1 MAEPVH
7 PLDVGNTFDSL
18 SELKQACATRAT
30 SDAFDQPLSFNF
42 VEYFCNMED
51 ESEPEDDD
59 EVLEPPNTRRP
70 AGSQKRRE
78 LEGSLKFQYVLSNVV
93 AVRGKG
99 IQRGAVVLRFSFFRC
114 QFLVNG
120 GWCW

>member
-42 VEYFCNMED
+42 AEYLCNMED

-59 EVLEPPNTRRP
+59 EVLEPPNTCRP
-70 AGSQKRRE
+70 AGRPNKKRIRRIAE
-78 LEGSLKFQYVLSNVV
+78 VPTRSFKF
-93 AVRGKG
+93 G
-99 IQRGAVVLRFSFFRC
+99 RC
-114 QFLVNG
+114 QG
-120 GWCW
+120 EGHSKRSCTAEI